1 MLQRLSTAKGK
12 LPELH
17 WRFGLPS
24 AALFVAFCLST
35 TSLAA
40 EFYVN
45 NARSSSGDGQ
55 SWATAWRNF
64 SNINWS
70 AIRPGDRL
78 NISGGTS
85 GQVYGETLTVGV
97 SGTASQPIVI
107 RRAVDDGHNGSVVID
122 AQNSRYYGVVVD
134 GRNHVQVS
142 GLNVR
147 NVGDAGVRVRSVT
160 AGVVIENM
168 KVDAGNPNNQ
178 HNARGYDV
186 RDSQGVIVRNNAY
199 STPTWSTAQND
210 GVYSM
215 NNDNVTFSGNRLI
228 ISNSY
233 TGSEQGHNDCIQ
245 SYVDKNIT
253 IIGNYCEQRNTK
265 TGHSQGI
272 FVQNISGTALVVNN
286 VVVSPN
292 TNSACFSIENMSGFS
307 TAGRMLAYN
316 NSGYGCAY
324 GTMHIVRSPGTI
336 ARNNTLMSPKS
347 SSQAMKVVRP
357 EPPAANINNNV
368 LFTPLSSRPV
378 MLEGV
383 GTLTWSQWQ
392 ARGYERNGLYGSP
405 GYVDA
410 GNGDLSLKA
419 NAIAIDKGATIPAVT
434 TDKNGVARPQGAAY
448 DIGAFEH
455 KVTTSTQATST
466 ETTSPETTLDET
478 TLDQTSSV
486 QTSSVTPTVE
496 PDESEDVSQPTSRR
510 PHLKNNKRRW

>member
-1 MLQRLSTAKGK
+1 MIQRLSVSTGRLTK
-12 LPELH
+12 LH
-17 WRFGLPS
+17 WRFGLPI
-24 AALFVAFCLST
+24 AVMLLAFCFST

-45 NARSSSGDGQ
+45 NARSSSGDGR

-85 GQVYGETLTVGV
+85 GQVYRETLTVGV

-122 AQNSRYYGVVVD
+122 AQNSRDYGVVVN

-147 NVGDAGVRVRSVT
+147 NVGDAGVRVRFAT

-168 KVDAGNPNNQ
+168 NVDAGNPNSRY
-178 HNARGYDV
+178 NARGYDV
-186 RDSQGVIVRNNAY
+186 RDSEGVFIRNNAY

-210 GVYSM
+210 GIYSM
-215 NNDNVTFSGNRLI
+215 RNDGVTFSGNRLI
-228 ISNSY
+228 LSNSY
-233 TGSEQGHNDCIQ
+233 TGSDEGHNDCIQ
-245 SYVDKNIT
+245 SYLDKNIT

-265 TGHSQGI
+265 TGHSMGI
-272 FVQNISGTALVVNN
+272 FVQNIAGTALVANN

-292 TNSACFSIENMSGFS
+292 TNSNCIGVENTTDYG
-307 TAGRMLAYN
+307 TAGRILAYN
-316 NSGYGCAY
+316 NSAYGCAY
-324 GTMHIVRSPGTI
+324 GTIHIVRSPGTI
-336 ARNNTLMSPKS
+336 ARNNILVSPKAN
-347 SSQAMKVVRP
+347 SQAMKVVRP
-357 EPPAANINNNV
+357 EPPAGNINNNV
-368 LFTPLSSRPV
+368 LFTPLSTRPV

-405 GYVDA
+405 DYVDA

-419 NAIAIDKGATIPAVT
+419 NAIAINKGATIAAVT
-434 TDKNGVARPQGAAY
+434 TDKIGVARPQGAAY

-466 ETTSPETTLDET
+466 QTTSPETTLD
-478 TLDQTSSV
+478 

-496 PDESEDVSQPTSRR
+496 PDEPEDVSQPASRR
-510 PHLKNNKRRW
+510 PHWANNKRRW